1 MAKAG
6 GGCKIGGQLAG
17 RPLGFGGGNEAAA
30 CIQLHDAPMDQTLEM
45 LGRAVW
51 IFKTLKKMLNHIGVS
66 PHNCLP
72 PNGHLILVQRPFIKK

>member
-17 RPLGFGGGNEAAA
+17 RPLGFWGGNEAAA

-51 IFKTLKKMLNHIGVS
+51 IFKTLNKMLNHIGVS
-66 PHNCLP
+66 PHKILP
-72 PNGHLILVQRPFIKK
+72 PSYI